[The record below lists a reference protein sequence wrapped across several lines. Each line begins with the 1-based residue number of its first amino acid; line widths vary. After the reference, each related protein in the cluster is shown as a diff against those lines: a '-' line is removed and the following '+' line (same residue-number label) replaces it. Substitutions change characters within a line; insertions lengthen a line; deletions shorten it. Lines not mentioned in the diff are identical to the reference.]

1 MEKRSKETPPV
12 LGAVIE
18 CARGQADRTR
28 LDAAGRSVVVR
39 ALPEGVRYPFNYGY
53 VEGTLV
59 ADGEEI
65 DVFVLGDARAPGSR
79 LDVRVVGAV
88 AFEDWRGDDPK
99 LLAVEVAAASG
110 DGDGP
115 PLSALTAAAEAVAI
129 FLRTYKSAEEPRA
142 VGGLIAREAALEL
155 VALARR
161 TAADRA

>member
-1 MEKRSKETPPV
+1 MEKRSNETPPV

-39 ALPEGVRYPFNYGY
+39 ALPDGVRYPFNYGY

-65 DVFVLGDARAPGSR
+65 DVFVLGDPRAPGSR
-79 LDVRVVGAV
+79 LDVRVIGAV
-88 AFEDWRGDDPK
+88 AFEDRRGEDPK
-99 LLAVEVAAASG
+99 LLAVEVAAG
-110 DGDGP
+110 EGDGP
-115 PLSALTAAAEAVAI
+115 PLSAVSAAAEAVAA
-129 FLRTYKSAEEPRA
+129 FLRTYKSTEEPRA
-142 VGGLIAREAALEL
+142 VGGLIARDAALEL

-161 TAADRA
+161 TAAGQA